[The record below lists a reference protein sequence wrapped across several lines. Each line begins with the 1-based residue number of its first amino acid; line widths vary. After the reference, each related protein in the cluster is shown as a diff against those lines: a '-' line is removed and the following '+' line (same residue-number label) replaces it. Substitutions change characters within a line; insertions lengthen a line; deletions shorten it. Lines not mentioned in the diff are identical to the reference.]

1 MTNMLV
7 GAPDS
12 ADRQAGQEDHGR
24 SSGRQRMTRAAL
36 ALRLAPAAI
45 LVIVAIVGPLVAPYA
60 ATKVAGT
67 PSIPPGSQFWFG
79 TDSSGLD
86 VFSRVLVATRLN
98 VFIGVAS
105 TLLAT
110 VVGILIGLLI
120 GMQESGRGPIGL
132 LARGIARALDLLQ
145 ALPAIIVGLIVVAFY
160 GASTTTIILAI
171 SIIVMPLQAR
181 LVRTEVL
188 RVRNE
193 AYLEAARIAG
203 LSELRLTLRHVLPN
217 SSWPAVE
224 NTPFLFGVA
233 VILTAALGFLG
244 VGVPPPTAEWG
255 SMLAQGASGA
265 SVGIWWPASFPAL
278 ALIGSVGSVALAHS
292 AFTGKLRPRYGATGL
307 TSLSARLL
315 GRKPAAAIADE
326 PSSSAH
332 VHE

>member
-1 MTNMLV
+1 MSTL
-7 GAPDS
+7 ADAKES
-12 ADRQAGQEDHGR
+12 AGRKAGQESRGHR
-24 SSGRQRMTRAAL
+24 RMIRAGL
-36 ALRLAPAAI
+36 ALRLTPAALLI
-45 LVIVAIVGPLVAPYA
+45 IIAIIGPLVAPHA
-60 ATKVAGT
+60 STEVAGI
-67 PSIPPGSQFWFG
+67 PSLPPGGRFWFG

-110 VVGILIGLLI
+110 IIGILIGLLI
-120 GMQESGRGPIGL
+120 GMNESGRGPIGL
-132 LARGIARALDLLQ
+132 LARSLARALDLLQ

-160 GASTTTIILAI
+160 GASTTTIIMAI

-188 RVRNE
+188 RVRTE

-217 SSWPAVE
+217 SSWPAAE

-278 ALIGSVGSVALAHS
+278 ALIGSVASVALAHS
-292 AFTGKLRPRYGATGL
+292 ASTDKRWRRYGARDR

-315 GRKPAAAIADE
+315 RRKPAAAIASE
-326 PSSSAH
+326 PSSQAH

>member
-7 GAPDS
+7 GAPQS
-12 ADRQAGQEDHGR
+12 ADRKTGQEQRGR
-24 SSGRQRMTRAAL
+24 SRGHGRMTRAGL
-36 ALRLAPAAI
+36 ALRLTPAAV
-45 LVIVAIVGPLVAPYA
+45 LVIIAVIGPLVAPYA
-60 ATKVAGT
+60 STKVAGI
-67 PSIPPGSQFWFG
+67 PSVPPGSQFWFG

-105 TLLAT
+105 TLLASM
-110 VVGILIGLLI
+110 VGILIGLLI
-120 GMQESGRGPIGL
+120 GMNESGRGPIGL
-132 LARGIARALDLLQ
+132 LARGVARALDLLQ

-188 RVRNE
+188 RVRTE

-278 ALIGSVGSVALAHS
+278 ALIGSVASVALAYS
-292 AFTGKLRPRYGATGL
+292 VFTDKRRRGYGARAR
-307 TSLSARLL
+307 TSLSARLHR
-315 GRKPAAAIADE
+315 RKPAAAIAGE
-326 PSSSAH
+326 PSSAVH

>member
-7 GAPDS
+7 GAPES
-12 ADRQAGQEDHGR
+12 ADRKTGQEQRGR
-24 SSGRQRMTRAAL
+24 SRGHRRMTRAGL
-36 ALRLAPAAI
+36 ALRLTPAAI
-45 LVIVAIVGPLVAPYA
+45 LVIIAVIGPLVAPYA
-60 ATKVAGT
+60 STKVAGI
-67 PSIPPGSQFWFG
+67 PSVPPGSQFWFG

-98 VFIGVAS
+98 VYIGVAS
-105 TLLAT
+105 TLLASM
-110 VVGILIGLLI
+110 VGILVGLLI
-120 GMQESGRGPIGL
+120 GMNESGRGPIGL
-132 LARGIARALDLLQ
+132 LARGVARALDLLQ

-188 RVRNE
+188 RVRTE

-278 ALIGSVGSVALAHS
+278 ALIGSVASVALAHS
-292 AFTGKLRPRYGATGL
+292 AFTDKRRRGYGARAR
-307 TSLSARLL
+307 TSLSERLRR
-315 GRKPAAAIADE
+315 RKPAAAIAGE
-326 PSSSAH
+326 PSSPVH